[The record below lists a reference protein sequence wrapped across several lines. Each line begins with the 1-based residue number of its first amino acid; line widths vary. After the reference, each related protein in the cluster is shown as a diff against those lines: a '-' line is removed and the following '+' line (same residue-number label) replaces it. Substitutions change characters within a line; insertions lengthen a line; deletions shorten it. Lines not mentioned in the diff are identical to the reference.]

1 MSKALQFWNNF
12 NKTAKLVL
20 IVLAGFLVM
29 SLYHS
34 FTRESK
40 LDKWRTDF
48 KEFREEAAVTVV
60 LADSLQ
66 QLADSAVA
74 VADSANLRAD
84 SLTVE
89 VQERDD
95 RITELM
101 VITEEIE
108 VANDSTFAT
117 LTQGRDEETVVYEEH
132 PVAEPWI
139 RLTFSLREENSLL
152 TRQNDL
158 FRSQTIDFDRRDAA
172 RLTTIM
178 ALRTGFNFQKT
189 RADSLQEVV
198 INIPKGPPKEKLFG
212 IIPLP
217 SRQTSF
223 IIGTIVGVVL
233 YTVANNALA
242 GGN

>member
-20 IVLAGFLVM
+20 IVLGGFLAM

-34 FTRESK
+34 FTSESK
-40 LDKWRTDF
+40 LDTWRTDF
-48 KEFREEAAVTVV
+48 KEFREEAAVTIQ

-66 QLADSAVA
+66 QLADVAVA
-74 VADSANLRAD
+74 VADSATERAD
-84 SLTVE
+84 SLVGE
-89 VQERDD
+89 VRGRDLLISDLRD
-95 RITELM
+95 RTK
-101 VITEEIE
+101 EIE

-117 LTQGRDEETVVYEEH
+117 LTQGRDEETVVREEH
-132 PVAEPWI
+132 PVAVPWI
-139 RLTFSLREENSLL
+139 RLTFSLRKENSLL
-152 TRQNDL
+152 SKQIDV
-158 FRSQTIDFDRRDAA
+158 FRVQRTSFEELDAT

-178 ALRTGFNFQKT
+178 AWETGFNLQRA
-189 RADSLQEVV
+189 RADSLQQIV
-198 INIPKGPPKEKLFG
+198 INIPDAPPTEKLFG

-223 IIGTIVGVVL
+223 IVGAVVGVVL